1 MSTESLLHHLARQL
15 KRNIHSFSQAGLTA
29 RWRPLKQKKK
39 SNYRCQRSA
48 CSFVLTELLENKIL
62 RAASAL
68 RKGSL
73 FFAKLPVWLSLWSV
87 WPLTLKKKKKTT
99 HKNAQNII
107 LWQTK
112 HFWAV
117 NYRTKPVE
125 LIWQAPKRL
134 WLYRSSDIFW
144 NFPRRKNKYST
155 PSIEVLF

>member
-73 FFAKLPVWLSLWSV
+73 FFAKLPVWLSFWSV
-87 WPLTLKKKKKTT
+87 WPLTLKKKKKDNPQKCPKHNPLTDKT
-99 HKNAQNII
+99 LLSSQLQYKTSGTNMTSPETFMTLSVLRYI
-107 LWQTK
+107 LK
-112 HFWAV
+112 
-117 NYRTKPVE
+117 
-125 LIWQAPKRL
+125 L
-134 WLYRSSDIFW
+134 
-144 NFPRRKNKYST
+144 ST
-155 PSIEVLF
+155 QEK